1 MKFTI
6 CILLLLITCTNYA
19 QVTNQGAS
27 KFKQLYEEL
36 PTPTTYRNA
45 AGAPGHEYWQQK
57 ADYDMKI
64 EIDDKNQKILG
75 EESITYYNNSPDEL
89 TYLWVQLDQNVRALD
104 GDKSKISTD
113 RVYKEIPYKQIK
125 SRWHNDFDGGFKIT
139 EVSNKKG
146 EALKHTINKTMM
158 RIDLE
163 EWISMDLDGFGWI
176 WMDLDGFGW
185 ILTDLDGFGWILI
198 NSQWF

>member
-89 TYLWVQLDQNVRALD
+89 TYYGFN
-104 GDKSKISTD
+104 S
-113 RVYKEIPYKQIK
+113 IK
-125 SRWHNDFDGGFKIT
+125 MFVHLMG
-139 EVSNKKG
+139 
-146 EALKHTINKTMM
+146 INL
-158 RIDLE
+158 R
-163 EWISMDLDGFGWI
+163 
-176 WMDLDGFGW
+176 
-185 ILTDLDGFGWILI
+185 
-198 NSQWF
+198 